1 MFMLIL
7 ERIKGINQRFARLA
21 ARVVAGRYAPRHRAL
36 APGRAQANPSQRRTK
51 LPQSVGWLLKL
62 VPEAVAYRAQLE
74 HLFRNPEM
82 VALMHAAPAPLRRPL
97 RSLCR
102 MLGVTPPPILA
113 TPRPPATPAP
123 EAEPE
128 KRRPPGPPPVRPSSP
143 LRAGKPVRANAR
155 GSPLPHPA

>member
-21 ARVVAGRYAPRHRAL
+21 ARVAAGRYMPRRRAL
-36 APGRAQANPSQRRTK
+36 APRRTPATPSQRRTE

-74 HLFRNPEM
+74 HLFRAPEM
-82 VALMHAAPAPLRRPL
+82 AALMQAAPAPLRRPL

-123 EAEPE
+123 EAEPQT
-128 KRRPPGPPPVRPSSP
+128 RRLPDPPPVRPPSP
-143 LRAGKPVRANAR
+143 SRTGKPGRPHAR
-155 GSPLPHPA
+155 GSPLPRPA